1 MSSEEKR
8 ESEDLAPSMNP
19 EERPNLQDYKD
30 KEKDKETTNTNT
42 CQDCNKVFSST
53 EELTAHYKKE
63 HPESF

>member
-1 MSSEEKR
+1 MPEKR
-8 ESEDLAPSMNP
+8 ESKDVAPSMNP

-30 KEKDKETTNTNT
+30 KSANTNT

-53 EELTAHYKKE
+53 EELKAHNKKE

>member
-1 MSSEEKR
+1 MLEEKR
-8 ESEDLAPSMNP
+8 ESEDVEPSMNP
-19 EERPNLQDYKD
+19 EERLNLQDYK
-30 KEKDKETTNTNT
+30 ESTNTNT

>member
-1 MSSEEKR
+1 MSEEKR
-8 ESEDLAPSMNP
+8 ESGDLAPSMNP
-19 EERPNLQDYKD
+19 EERPDLQDYKG
-30 KEKDKETTNTNT
+30 KESANTNNT